1 MELLEKVN
9 QYIEKK
15 EKEEKQK
22 YAFKLQE
29 HTLDWIKKRHEEM
42 DIMKEVQNMIQHF
55 FGRKE
60 LIDQNRFRKITSIH
74 PVKINYMTMEQKQR
88 IYEAIEE
95 TIQKA
100 NVKKRGNMF
109 TSSVIFQKDRLRK
122 ITEGIEIDPTHVM
135 TIKEENKIWDAC
147 KKIACLM
154 MKETLGIDPA
164 CHFKEIMQ
172 YYLYLVDSP
181 HIMYNRVNHLLKEE
195 TVTSF
200 TTPENRLETYE
211 FLKKWFDNHSQS
223 LDFTKIE
230 DIVSLLKNYGYLL
243 TDKEKNDKKQVR
255 LKELEEEFEQVES
268 LQEAKE
274 LKNKVEEILSV

>member
-9 QYIEKK
+9 RYIETK
-15 EKEEKQK
+15 EQEEKQK
-22 YAFKLQE
+22 YAFRLQE
-29 HTLDWIKKRHEEM
+29 HTLDWIRKRHEEM
-42 DIMKEVQNMIQHF
+42 DVMKEVQNMIQHF
-55 FGRKE
+55 FGQKDLRDE
-60 LIDQNRFRKITSIH
+60 NRFRKITSIH

-100 NVKKRGNMF
+100 TVKKRGNMF

-147 KKIACLM
+147 EKIACLM

-200 TTPENRLETYE
+200 TTPGNRVETYE
-211 FLKKWFDNHSQS
+211 FLKKWFDSHSQS
-223 LDFTKIE
+223 LNFTKIE

-243 TDKEKNDKKQVR
+243 TEQEKMDKKQAILR
-255 LKELEEEFEQVES
+255 KLEEEFEQVET

-274 LKNKVEEILSV
+274 LKNKIEEILVL